1 MLDIGEGKV
10 EELSTYN
17 QLFDHLEQAEDQDNS
32 MDQELYIFRAI
43 SGHEGLLKVTDPN
56 WKGSKY
62 NGQIE
67 WET

>member
-1 MLDIGEGKV
+1 
-10 EELSTYN
+10 
-17 QLFDHLEQAEDQDNS
+17 

-56 WKGSKY
+56 WKGSKC